1 MIFRHITETSGG
13 FMVFRDRTHAGKVL
27 AGLLADYANPGTVAL
42 GLPNGG
48 IPVGIEIARELG
60 CIFDL
65 LFVSKITPSFN
76 TETGYGSV
84 SESGTITIN
93 EEFVKQYA
101 ITPENV
107 KRDTDRTREK
117 IQRRMQTYKIVEERP
132 EINGR
137 TVIIVDDGIASGYT
151 MINAIQT
158 VKDQGASK
166 IITAVPT
173 APKSTYEY
181 VQSKVDG
188 IVCPDIRDVSRF
200 AVADA
205 YENWYDISFDEAMT
219 LLEEAP

>member
-1 MIFRHITETSGG
+1 MIIRQIPDTSGG
-13 FMVFRDRTHAGKVL
+13 LMIFRDRTHAGTVL
-27 AGLLADYANPGTVAL
+27 AGLLTDYAHPETVILA
-42 GLPNGG
+42 LPNGG
-48 IPVGIEIARELG
+48 IPVGMEIARELG
-60 CIFDL
+60 CKFDL

-93 EEFVKQYA
+93 EQFVKQYA

-117 IQRRMQTYKIVEERP
+117 INRRMKTYRMDEERP
-132 EINGR
+132 EIKGG

-158 VKDQGASK
+158 VKDREGGK
-166 IITAVPT
+166 VITAVPT

-181 VQSKVDG
+181 IQSKVDG
-188 IVCPDIRDVSRF
+188 IICPDIRDVSRF

-205 YENWYDISFDEAMT
+205 YENWYDISFDEAMQM
-219 LLEEAP
+219 LKKF

>member
-1 MIFRHITETSGG
+1 MIFK
-13 FMVFRDRTHAGKVL
+13 DRSHAGKVL
-27 AGLLADYANPGTVAL
+27 AGLLNDYASPETVAL

-60 CIFDL
+60 CKFDL

-84 SESGTITIN
+84 SESGAITIN
-93 EEFVKQYA
+93 EQFVKRYA

-117 IQRRMQTYKIVEERP
+117 ISRRMKTYRIAEERP
-132 EINGR
+132 QIKGR

-158 VKDQGASK
+158 VKDRGADK
-166 IITAVPT
+166 VIAAVPT
-173 APKSTYEY
+173 APQSTYEY

-205 YENWYDISFDEAMT
+205 YENWHDISFDEAMT
-219 LLEEAP
+219 LLKEVTPDR

>member
-1 MIFRHITETSGG
+1 MI
-13 FMVFRDRTHAGKVL
+13 FRDRTHAGKVL
-27 AGLLADYANPGTVAL
+27 AGLLTDYAKPDTVAL

-60 CIFDL
+60 CKFDL

-84 SESGTITIN
+84 SESGTITVN
-93 EEFVKQYA
+93 EQFVKQYA

-117 IQRRMQTYKIVEERP
+117 IQQRMKTYRIGEERP
-132 EINGR
+132 EIKGR
-137 TVIIVDDGIASGYT
+137 TILIIDDGIASGYT

-158 VKDQGASK
+158 VKDRGASK
-166 IITAVPT
+166 VIAAVPT

-181 VQSKVDG
+181 IQSKVDG
-188 IVCPDIRDVSRF
+188 IVCPDVRDVSRF

-219 LLEEAP
+219 LLKEVPPGR

>member
-1 MIFRHITETSGG
+1 MI
-13 FMVFRDRTHAGKVL
+13 FRDRTHAGKVL
-27 AGLLADYANPGTVAL
+27 AGLLADYADSETVAL

-60 CIFDL
+60 CKFDL

-84 SESGTITIN
+84 SESGTIIIN
-93 EEFVKQYA
+93 EEFVRQYA

-117 IQRRMQTYKIVEERP
+117 IQRRMKTYGIAEERP
-132 EINGR
+132 EIKGR

-158 VKDQGASK
+158 VKDRGAGK
-166 IITAVPT
+166 IIAAVPT

-188 IVCPDIRDVSRF
+188 IVCSDIRDVSRF

-205 YENWYDISFDEAMT
+205 YDNWYDISFDEAMMV
-219 LLEEAP
+219 LKEVPPGG